1 MNEVLRESLE
11 HKSYWTIKRYA
22 NDEDLANDKPYD
34 ISTFEGNLLLN
45 EGIQLLEDLL
55 IVAGGTGYNNA
66 SAYLGVGDST
76 TAAVATQTALQAAT
90 NKKFVAM
97 DAAYPSR
104 TDQTITWRATFAS
117 ADANFAWQEFTLVN
131 AADDTGTNLNR
142 KVSDQGTKVSGE
154 TYVLSLT
161 LVIS

>member
-1 MNEVLRESLE
+1 MIVE
-11 HKSYWTIKRYA
+11 HMFHDVIWTIHRYA
-22 NDEDLANDKPYD
+22 NDIDYINNKPYN
-34 ISTFEGNLLLN
+34 ITKFKGNLLLN

-66 SAYLGVGDST
+66 NAYLGVGDST

-97 DAAYPSR
+97 DATYPSR
-104 TDQTITWRATFAS
+104 SSQTITWRSTFAS
-117 ADANFAWQEFTLVN
+117 ADANYAWAEFTLAN
-131 AADDTGTNLNR
+131 SNSDSGTNLNR
-142 KVSDQGTKVSGE
+142 KVSDQGTKVVAQVW
-154 TYVLSLT
+154 VLSLT